1 MKEHRLFRLP
11 DLREAG
17 DIPGGGFG
25 SLPPTYIPARNSIFY
40 SVAGSY
46 AEEKRVPLI
55 VGGHNRDDAKVFR
68 DVREDFFDSLERTM
82 WSGSN
87 ILKEQR
93 TRFRRPLKS
102 KTKVEVL
109 KLAASLEVP
118 FELTWSCHRDGTEHC
133 WECAGCLSRL
143 ESFKETGISDPLNP
157 ANQTKVT

>member
-1 MKEHRLFRLP
+1 MFRLP

-17 DIPGGGFG
+17 DIPGGRFG
-25 SLPPTYIPARNSIFY
+25 SLPATYIPARNSIFY

-46 AEEKRVPLI
+46 AEERRVPLI

-68 DVREDFFDSLERTM
+68 DVREDFFDSLERTL
-82 WSGSN
+82 WSGST

-93 TRFRRPLKS
+93 TRIQRPLMN
-102 KTKVEVL
+102 KTKVQVL

-118 FELTWSCHRDGTEHC
+118 FELTWSCHRDGSEHC

-143 ESFKETGISDPLNP
+143 ESFKEAGIDDPLYRVS
-157 ANQTKVT
+157 QTKVT